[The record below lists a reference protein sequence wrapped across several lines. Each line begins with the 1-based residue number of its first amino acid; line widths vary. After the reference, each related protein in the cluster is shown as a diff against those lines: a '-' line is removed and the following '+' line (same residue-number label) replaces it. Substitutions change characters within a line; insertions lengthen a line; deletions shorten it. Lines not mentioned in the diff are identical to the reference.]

1 MNITSKTINRASEQI
16 GGILRMYRTEID
28 KAFLKADDAL
38 TVSLGLKFKPQNG
51 KMEIETSIKFVTDQV
66 KDSAKTLFD
75 EAQEELFPPP
85 VEIRFV

>member
-38 TVSLGLKFKPQNG
+38 TVSLGNG
-51 KMEIETSIKFVTDQV
+51 WFGMPKQYPVGCRLIGYEPYIKKHIGDNTEIYTP
-66 KDSAKTLFD
+66 ARWHH
-75 EAQEELFPPP
+75 A
-85 VEIRFV
+85 